1 MLNILVFL
9 LNLIERQVI
18 WLYVACFLLILFYAR
33 SYVLAR
39 KDRSNTL
46 FTIEREVAAHREG
59 QAMSSIGAILGAAV
73 IITAL
78 RYYVVPSVDVEGLI
92 EPTATIVLAI
102 PTRPTAT
109 PTAETPTPSPRPR
122 PTRRPVR
129 TTAPAT
135 PTPLPP
141 PPCPDPDT
149 CISSPRMGAIVSGV
163 VIIHGTA
170 THGRFQFYKVEIG
183 RGEEPTAWHV
193 VSDIHEA
200 PVINGVLD
208 EFETTAVPDG
218 VYCLQLTVVDQTGNF
233 PPPCRVRLIIQN

>member
-1 MLNILVFL
+1 M
-9 LNLIERQVI
+9 
-18 WLYVACFLLILFYAR
+18 
-33 SYVLAR
+33 
-39 KDRSNTL
+39 
-46 FTIEREVAAHREG
+46 
-59 QAMSSIGAILGAAV
+59 
-73 IITAL
+73 
-78 RYYVVPSVDVEGLI
+78 
-92 EPTATIVLAI
+92 
-102 PTRPTAT
+102 
-109 PTAETPTPSPRPR
+109 
-122 PTRRPVR
+122 
-129 TTAPAT
+129 
-135 PTPLPP
+135 
-141 PPCPDPDT
+141 
-149 CISSPRMGAIVSGV
+149 SGV